1 MNGINI
7 SSFYNWKSYYRAKE
21 EKTDK
26 GEIIQVKPIN
36 SGIQS
41 SEIKFVANGIS
52 ISANEN
58 ESELALY
65 NSLTIS
71 DSNIYEAST
80 EMYKYSKFIKSL
92 QNVSNVHVIRKWS
105 EDILNLNDNEFI
117 KRLVKNEFIETG
129 NTEK

>member
-1 MNGINI
+1 MLKFRLPLLYGNFLKTI
-7 SSFYNWKSYYRAKE
+7 S
-21 EKTDK
+21 DK
-26 GEIIQVKPIN
+26 DNKN
-36 SGIQS
+36 
-41 SEIKFVANGIS
+41 
-52 ISANEN
+52 
-58 ESELALY
+58 ELALY

-117 KRLVKNEFIETG
+117 KRLVKNGLIETG